1 MNTTKADILFVALIF
16 MGIAMA
22 EPTLEKQFEQG
33 LNTDERA
40 FFYTLFGNQD
50 NQEGEEDEPVSNNE

>member
-33 LNTDERA
+33 LNEAERTA
-40 FFYTLFGNQD
+40 FYEIFAQNSEQNEQQEQD
-50 NQEGEEDEPVSNNE
+50 DND

>member
-33 LNTDERA
+33 LNEDERA
-40 FFYTLFGNQD
+40 FFYTLFAQSNEQNEKQEQD
-50 NQEGEEDEPVSNNE
+50 DNE

>member
-1 MNTTKADILFVALIF
+1 MNNTKADILFVALIF

-33 LNTDERA
+33 LNEAERA
-40 FFYTLFGNQD
+40 AFYEIFQADQELEDKDQD
-50 NQEGEEDEPVSNNE
+50 YDTSSK